1 MMANNKTSDEAAAEL
16 YRLAQ
21 ATAFLRMYRE
31 AHGHEPDSIQS
42 MTVWAKRHGPI
53 EPTDA
58 DHAEIARTHPDLFAR
73 ARKGDA

>member
-1 MMANNKTSDEAAAEL
+1 MAKKMSDEAAAEL

-58 DHAEIARTHPDLFAR
+58 DHAEIARTQALSSCSRRLMTGVD
-73 ARKGDA
+73 